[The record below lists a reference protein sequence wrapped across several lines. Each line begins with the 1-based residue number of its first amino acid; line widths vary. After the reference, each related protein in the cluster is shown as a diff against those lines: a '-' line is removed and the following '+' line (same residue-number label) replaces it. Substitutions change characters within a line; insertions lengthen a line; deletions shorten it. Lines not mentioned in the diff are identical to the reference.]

1 MDLPRAE
8 RQQRREMTMAMNTP
22 TPSEYMAK
30 QAAAMAGQMSDYGL
44 GKYAATDSPTERS
57 ALAEAHAAFKQAD
70 ELCRYAEMVVSK
82 LIGGGA
88 VEGCSDDQKS
98 PYGAFPVLLAEA
110 VSIQRR
116 MNEAM
121 SALRRL
127 ESQLP

>member
-1 MDLPRAE
+1 
-8 RQQRREMTMAMNTP
+8 MAMNT
-22 TPSEYMAK
+22 TNSGYLEK

-44 GKYAATDSPTERS
+44 GKFAATEGPVERS
-57 ALAEAHAAFKQAD
+57 AISEVHTAFKQAD

-82 LIGGGA
+82 IIGGGA

-98 PYGAFPVLLAEA
+98 PYGVFPVLLAEA
-110 VSIQRR
+110 TSIQRR